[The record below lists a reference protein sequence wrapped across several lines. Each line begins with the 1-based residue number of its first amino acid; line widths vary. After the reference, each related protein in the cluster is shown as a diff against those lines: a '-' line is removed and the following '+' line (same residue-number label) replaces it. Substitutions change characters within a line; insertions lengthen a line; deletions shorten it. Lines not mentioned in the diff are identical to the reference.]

1 MKTRTN
7 SGFRAPVSRGFT
19 LIELLVVIAIIA
31 ILAALLL
38 PALAS
43 AKRKAKLAQCQSNF
57 HQISVACYTYAND
70 YSDYFPVCKVGDGNP
85 GTTFNN
91 LKDAHYTYYVAYV
104 GNNTGTGTANV
115 QVNQG
120 IQSFANFD
128 CLGHLYETRG
138 IGNGMALYC
147 PSFPAT
153 SLQNPLTYSTPR
165 FMSTDGG
172 GQVRGT
178 MLYNPRITAAWDAGA
193 GYNIARAYPKTSS
206 VWVEDAAGIAGAGPA
221 GGSHLFGTDYLTSPI
236 SDTTGNYSA
245 TVTAFSPN
253 TFAHYPSQGFDCLL
267 TDGSVQFV
275 QSVQTFSLVAGSKL
289 VTAETQ
295 ASNEQY
301 DQVFNWLEN
310 GN

>member
-7 SGFRAPVSRGFT
+7 NGFRAPVLRGFT

-57 HQISVACYTYAND
+57 HQISVACYVYAND
-70 YSDYFPVCKVGDGNP
+70 YNEFFPVCTVGNANNNP
-85 GTTFNN
+85 PANAN
-91 LKDAHYTYYVAYV
+91 HYDRLADAHYTYYMAYV
-104 GNNTGTGTANV
+104 GNNTGTGTPYV
-115 QVNQG
+115 QIKPA
-120 IQSFANFD
+120 IQVGVSFD
-128 CLGHLYETRG
+128 CLGYLYETKG
-138 IGNGMALYC
+138 IGDGKALYC

-153 SLQNPLTYSTPR
+153 SLQNPLTYSNPQ
-165 FMSTDGG
+165 FMSSDGG

-178 MLYNPRITAAWDAGA
+178 MLYNPRTLDATNGV
-193 GYNIARAYPKTSS
+193 IDRAFPKTSS
-206 VWVEDAAGIAGAGPA
+206 HWSESGS
-221 GGSHLFGTDYLTSPI
+221 GGSHLFGSDYLTSPI

-253 TFAHYPSQGFDCLL
+253 TFAHYPSQGFDCLF

-275 QSVQTFSLVAGSKL
+275 QSLLTFNLVAGSQL
-289 VTAETQ
+289 VTAETP